1 MQLDAVVPGC
11 EDATM
16 DARATVH
23 RTTWPINIGHDRLPP
38 VPRTP
43 GQLTVLDVTKWFGD
57 TSGGVRTYLEQK
69 TAYVASRPW
78 LRHVLVIPS
87 DRDVVEDRPSAR
99 WYRLRGPRIPSQPQ
113 YRFLLAVRSL
123 RRIVEH
129 ERPDVIEV
137 GSPVF
142 VPWIATLAARGT
154 RIPIISFYHTNL
166 LTRSGSSTWA
176 GRVHDAALRGYA
188 RRIDRLFATTLVASG
203 AAESDLWSAGL
214 RRTTRVTLGVDIAMF
229 HPSRRA
235 AAREVRAAYGV
246 ADGRRMI
253 VYAGRLAREKSL
265 TVAIDAFNDVELQ
278 RRADLV
284 IVGDGPLAPE
294 LRERAKGLP
303 IRFAPFESSRSR
315 LADLLAAS
323 DVYLAPGSLE
333 TFGLSSLEAMA
344 CGTPVVSAD
353 AGGVAELVNRAGV
366 GFLFRAD
373 DHQSLATQ
381 LNVALDESSERM
393 AAAARAF
400 VEREHSWEVAFD
412 RLFDAYRAVLAA

>member
-1 MQLDAVVPGC
+1 MQLDEMVPGC
-11 EDATM
+11 EDAPA
-16 DARATVH
+16 DPRAAAQSSP
-23 RTTWPINIGHDRLPP
+23 WSIDIGHDRLPP
-38 VPRTP
+38 VSRLP
-43 GQLTVLDVTKWFGD
+43 GQLTVLDVTKWFGN

-69 TAYVASRPW
+69 SAYVASRPW

-87 DRDVVEDRPSAR
+87 DRDVIEDRPMAR

-113 YRFLLAVRSL
+113 YRFLLAARSL

-154 RIPIISFYHTNL
+154 RIPIVSFYHTNL
-166 LTRSGSSTWA
+166 LTRSRSARWP
-176 GRVHDAALRGYA
+176 GRLHDNLLRAYA

-214 RRTTRVTLGVDIAMF
+214 HRTTRVTLGVDIAMF
-229 HPSRRA
+229 NPSRRTTA
-235 AAREVRAAYGV
+235 SMIRAMHGVRE
-246 ADGRRMI
+246 GRRMI

-265 TVAIDAFNDVELQ
+265 EIAVEAFRDPRLQ
-278 RRADLV
+278 SRADLV
-284 IVGDGPLAPE
+284 IVGDGPLGLE
-294 LRERAKGLP
+294 LRERARGLP
-303 IRFAPFESSRSR
+303 IHFAPFESNRRR

-323 DVYLAPGSLE
+323 DVYLAPGSRE

-344 CGTPVVSAD
+344 CGTPVVTAD
-353 AGGVAELVNRAGV
+353 AGGVAELVSRAGV
-366 GFLFRAD
+366 GRLFRSGDAE
-373 DHQSLATQ
+373 SLAKQ
-381 LNVALDESSERM
+381 LNAVLDESSETM
-393 AAAARAF
+393 AIATRDF

-412 RLFDAYRAVLAA
+412 RLFDAYRSVLAA